1 MPENDVDL
9 ATYGLLDIK
18 MSNESGIAFLD
29 EMVKFRDERI
39 ANLEAAIAKA
49 DDHLNKRGD
58 MIAAHIVLY
67 TAIHPEEFGLTG
79 REVGDKAEA
88 PSDE

>member
-9 ATYGLLDIK
+9 AAHGILDIP

-29 EMVKFRDERI
+29 EMVKVRDERI
-39 ANLEAAIAKA
+39 EALLAVIARA
-49 DDHLNKRGD
+49 DDFLANRGD

-67 TAIHPEEFGLTG
+67 EALHPDA
-79 REVGDKAEA
+79 GDKAEA
-88 PSDE
+88 PR